1 MPELNEKGVDA
12 SVSPND
18 HGHSPPPYPAHH
30 EAATLELPKSWKYR
44 QLSIGSYKFPYY
56 ASPQVQ
62 LVIVAFV
69 CFLCPGMFN
78 ALSGLG
84 GAGNLDPKPADDA
97 NMALYA
103 TFSVVGFFAGTF
115 TNKIGIKLALAFG
128 GTGKFLHDIRTTLR
142 FCSSGSHNSSGYA
155 IYVASFLSYA
165 HNHNYGFAVFAGTYL
180 GICAGILWCA
190 QGAIMMSYPP
200 EKSKG
205 KYISWFWMIFNLGAV
220 IGSLVWQMSLA
231 IAQLAD
237 YRRFHLERTFT
248 LRQRQPCPMEHT
260 LASSF

>member
-1 MPELNEKGVDA
+1 MAALKEKGGDA

-18 HGHSPPPYPAHH
+18 YGHTPPSYPSDQ

-103 TFSVVGFFAGTF
+103 TFSVIGFFAGTF

-128 GTGKFLHDIRTTLR
+128 GTG
-142 FCSSGSHNSSGYA
+142 
-155 IYVASFLSYA
+155 
-165 HNHNYGFAVFAGTYL
+165 TY
-180 GICAGILWCA
+180 
-190 QGAIMMSYPP
+190 
-200 EKSKG
+200 
-205 KYISWFWMIFNLGAV
+205 NT
-220 IGSLVWQMSLA
+220 QMSL
-231 IAQLAD
+231 I
-237 YRRFHLERTFT
+237 
-248 LRQRQPCPMEHT
+248 CV
-260 LASSF
+260 

>member
-1 MPELNEKGVDA
+1 MAALNEKGGDA

-18 HGHSPPPYPAHH
+18 HGHSPPPYPSDQ

-103 TFSVVGFFAGTF
+103 TFSVIGFFAGTF

-128 GTGKFLHDIRTTLR
+128 GTGTYNTPMGYPSMPLANITFRICYLRCILPFLRTQPQLWICRFRWNIFGHLCWNSVVRPGSYHDE
-142 FCSSGSHNSSGYA
+142 
-155 IYVASFLSYA
+155 LS
-165 HNHNYGFAVFAGTYL
+165 TRE
-180 GICAGILWCA
+180 I
-190 QGAIMMSYPP
+190 
-200 EKSKG
+200 
-205 KYISWFWMIFNLGAV
+205 
-220 IGSLVWQMSLA
+220 
-231 IAQLAD
+231 
-237 YRRFHLERTFT
+237 
-248 LRQRQPCPMEHT
+248 
-260 LASSF
+260 

>member
-1 MPELNEKGVDA
+1 MAELNEKGGNA
-12 SVSPND
+12 SILAND
-18 HGHSPPPYPAHH
+18 DGHSTPPYPSHH
-30 EAATLELPKSWKYR
+30 EPTLELPKSWKYR

-128 GTGKFLHDIRTTLR
+128 GTGT
-142 FCSSGSHNSSGYA
+142 
-155 IYVASFLSYA
+155 
-165 HNHNYGFAVFAGTYL
+165 
-180 GICAGILWCA
+180 
-190 QGAIMMSYPP
+190 
-200 EKSKG
+200 
-205 KYISWFWMIFNLGAV
+205 
-220 IGSLVWQMSLA
+220 
-231 IAQLAD
+231 
-237 YRRFHLERTFT
+237 
-248 LRQRQPCPMEHT
+248 
-260 LASSF
+260 